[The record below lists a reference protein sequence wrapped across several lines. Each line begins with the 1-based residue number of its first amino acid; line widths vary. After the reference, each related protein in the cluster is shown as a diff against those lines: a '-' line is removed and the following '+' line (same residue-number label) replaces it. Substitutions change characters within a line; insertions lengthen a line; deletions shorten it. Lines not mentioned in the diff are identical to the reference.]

1 MNTHHALVERYLA
14 AWTAGD
20 LDAFD
25 DLLTPDYQNH
35 SSSLPD
41 SQPGPAGLKPIVAAM
56 RRGIP
61 DLAYELVHVL
71 AVGDLVAFHTL
82 VRGTQTGELFGSAP
96 TGRAFC
102 VRQMQ
107 VERIRDGRIAEHWRV
122 TDEAGMARQLQESG
136 YTVPTDGWNSE
147 PTPTS
152 SPARSPTRNGWR
164 R

>member
-1 MNTHHALVERYLA
+1 MSTHHTLVERYLA

-25 DLLTPDYQNH
+25 ELVTPDYRNH
-35 SSSLPD
+35 SSSLADPD
-41 SQPGPAGLKPIVAAM
+41 PGPAGLKPIVAAM

-61 DLAYELVHVL
+61 DLSYELVHVV
-71 AVGDLVAFHTL
+71 AAGNLVAFHTL
-82 VRGTQTGELFGSAP
+82 VRGTQTGELFGAAP

-107 VERIRDGRIAEHWRV
+107 VERVRDGRIAEHWRV
-122 TDEAGMARQLQESG
+122 TDEAGMARQLQGST
-136 YTVPTDGWNSE
+136 YTVPAAAWSPA
-147 PTPTS
+147 PTPRS
-152 SPARSPTRNGWR
+152 SEAPSPTRSGWR